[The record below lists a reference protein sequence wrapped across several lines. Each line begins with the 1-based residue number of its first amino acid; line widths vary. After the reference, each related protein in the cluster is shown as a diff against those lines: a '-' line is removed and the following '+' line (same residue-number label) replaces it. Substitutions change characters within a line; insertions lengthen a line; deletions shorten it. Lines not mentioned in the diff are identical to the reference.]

1 MEFEL
6 LDGSAADK
14 RWSMNPLRSCCW
26 MHHLYWLREE
36 ERDLPSLLGLRQRTL
51 PALEKEKSVRG

>member
-14 RWSMNPLRSCCW
+14 RWSMNPLRNCCW

-36 ERDLPSLLGLRQRTL
+36 ERDLPSLLDSPAAHCGGAHSQR
-51 PALEKEKSVRG
+51 

>member
-1 MEFEL
+1 MAFEL

-26 MHHLYWLREE
+26 MHHPYFI
-36 ERDLPSLLGLRQRTL
+36 GF
-51 PALEKEKSVRG
+51 EKKSVIYHLFWDSPAAHCGSAQSQR